1 MDTDIPKSGTASTS
15 DILTTLKNLVVAL
28 NAAARAFIDVNGVS
42 TAEGITAPTVVK
54 TTPGRVASIS
64 IIVAGSTTGMLYDS
78 PNLTQSAPLWVIPAA
93 GATNGEPY
101 VVNMPTDSGL
111 MVSPGTGQTVT
122 VSWS

>member
-78 PNLTQSAPLWVIPAA
+78 PNLTHSAPLWVIPAA

-101 VVNMPTDSGL
+101 VVNMATDSGL